1 MGQAR
6 PGYTT
11 KTVGNAQ
18 SGRRVRR
25 YSFAMARPT
34 TALIDLAAMRH
45 NLALARSHA
54 GPSMLWA
61 VVKADAYG
69 HGLDNAMRAFE
80 AADGLALIEFDRAA
94 WLRESGWHKPIL
106 MLEGPFDEADV
117 DLAIKHRLS
126 LAVHDHAHLEW
137 IASRPGSGC
146 VDLFLKFNSGMNRLG
161 FDADGLRRAH
171 ARALSLAQ
179 VGRVTLMTHF
189 ANADLPAGAE
199 QSLARFDAACEGL
212 DAPQCTSNSA
222 AVLWLAHTH
231 RDAVRP
237 GIMLYG
243 ASPFASQSAA
253 ALGLRSAMTLRSEL
267 ISVQTL
273 AAGDA
278 VGYGSSFVAQAPMRI
293 GVVACGYADGYPRSA
308 PTGTPVLV
316 EGVRTRLV
324 GRVSMDMLT
333 VDLSQI
339 PRADV
344 GSPVELWGDKLPI
357 DEVATCAGTIGY
369 ELMCAL
375 APRVVREVKD

>member
-11 KTVGNAQ
+11 KTVGSAQ

-45 NLALARSHA
+45 NLALARSRA

-69 HGLDNAMRAFE
+69 HGLENAMRAFE
-80 AADGLALIEFDRAA
+80 AADGLALIEFDRAV
-94 WLRESGWHKPIL
+94 WLRERGWHKPIL
-106 MLEGPFDEADV
+106 MLEGPFGVADI
-117 DLAIKHRLS
+117 DAAITHQLT
-126 LAVHDHAHLEW
+126 LVVHDHLHLDW
-137 IASRPGSGC
+137 IASRPGSGRIE
-146 VDLFLKFNSGMNRLG
+146 LFLKFNSGMNRLG
-161 FDADGLRRAH
+161 FDADGLRQAYTRAV
-171 ARALSLAQ
+171 SLAQ
-179 VGRVTLMTHF
+179 VRRVTLMTHF
-189 ANADLPAGAE
+189 ANADLPGGADGA
-199 QSLARFDAACEGL
+199 LACFDAACEGL
-212 DAPQCTSNSA
+212 DAPRCTSNSA
-222 AVLWLAHTH
+222 AVLSLPQTH
-231 RDAVRP
+231 REAVRP

-243 ASPFASQSAA
+243 ASPFADQSAA
-253 ALGLRSAMTLRSEL
+253 SLGLRPAMSLRSEL
-267 ISVQTL
+267 IAVQTL

-316 EGVRTRLV
+316 DGTRARLV

-339 PRADV
+339 PQAGI
-344 GSPVELWGDKLPI
+344 GSSVELWGDSVPI
-357 DEVATCAGTIGY
+357 DEVAAGAGTIGY

-375 APRVVREVKD
+375 APRVLREVKD